1 MLVKAPIPGNS
12 LGRAKGPC
20 HNCSESTLECD
31 GQRPR
36 CFTCVQNRIECRG
49 YKMDLPWQSGVA
61 TRGNLK
67 GFQYPTVQS
76 PIKRTAKAPGNASLD
91 ESAPKGRKPLN
102 GEFKFV
108 TGRPA
113 KRRKA
118 RQQTGQSHFNIG
130 ASPKAATESP
140 ATTEYGPPSLESAA
154 LVQSPYISSAPSPGM
169 SL

>member
-1 MLVKAPIPGNS
+1 MGSAQDVLHA
-12 LGRAKGPC
+12 C
-20 HNCSESTLECD
+20 
-31 GQRPR
+31 
-36 CFTCVQNRIECRG
+36 RIELNVEDIRWICPGSLELQREEI
-49 YKMDLPWQSGVA
+49 
-61 TRGNLK
+61 LK

-76 PIKRTAKAPGNASLD
+76 PIKRTTKAPGNASLD

-102 GEFKFV
+102 GGFKFV

-140 ATTEYGPPSLESAA
+140 ATTEYGPPSLESVA